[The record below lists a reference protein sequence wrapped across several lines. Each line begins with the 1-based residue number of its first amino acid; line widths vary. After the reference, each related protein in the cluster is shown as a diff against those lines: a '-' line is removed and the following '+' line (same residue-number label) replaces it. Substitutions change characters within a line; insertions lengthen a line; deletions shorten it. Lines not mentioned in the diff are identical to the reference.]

1 MGINFF
7 WRLVKKWVVDDIEKT
22 AANNLSGLELICQ

>member
-1 MGINFF
+1 
-7 WRLVKKWVVDDIEKT
+7 LVKKWVVDDIEKT